1 VARSA
6 RLLALMEAL
15 REAYPVATTELDWH
29 TPFEL
34 LVATVLSAQST
45 DRGVNAVTPA
55 LFARFGDAAAM
66 AAAPIEE
73 IEGAIRTL
81 GLYRSKARHLKALGQ
96 ILVDRHGGQVPS
108 GRAALE
114 ALPGVGRKTASVVLA
129 TAFGVPALA
138 VDTHV
143 FRVAH
148 RLGLSRARTPELTER
163 DLRRRIPRADWIWCH
178 HALIYHGRRVCHARR
193 PACDSCSLRPH
204 CPRLGLDP
212 GPTHT
217 RLEEA

>member
-1 VARSA
+1 VA
-6 RLLALMEAL
+6 LLAAL
-15 REAYPVATTELDWH
+15 REAYPAAATALDWR

-55 LFARFGDAAAM
+55 LFARFGDARAL
-66 AAAPIEE
+66 AAAPLEE

-81 GLYRSKARHLKALGQ
+81 GLYRSKARHLKALSQ
-96 ILVDRHGGQVPS
+96 ILVERHDGQVPS
-108 GRAALE
+108 LRSALE

-148 RLGLSRARTPELTER
+148 RLGWSRATTAAGTET
-163 DLRRRIPRADWIWCH
+163 DLCRRVPRRDWIWCH
-178 HALIYHGRRVCHARR
+178 HALIHHGRRLCHARR
-193 PACDSCSLRPH
+193 PDCEACPLVPY
-204 CPRLGLDP
+204 CPRLGVQDALRTP
-212 GPTHT
+212 QC
-217 RLEEA
+217 EEA

>member
-1 VARSA
+1 VVALFA
-6 RLLALMEAL
+6 AL
-15 REAYPVATTELDWH
+15 REAYPAVTTELVWS

-55 LFARFGDAAAM
+55 LFARFPDAGAM
-66 AAAPIEE
+66 AVAPLEE
-73 IEGAIRTL
+73 IEGAVRTL
-81 GLYRSKARHLKALGQ
+81 GLYRSKARHLKALAQ
-96 ILVDRHGGQVPS
+96 ILADRHGGRVPAR
-108 GRAALE
+108 RADLE

-148 RLGLSRARTPELTER
+148 RLGLSVGRTPEATEA
-163 DLRRRIPRADWIWCH
+163 DLRRRVPRRDWIWCH
-178 HALIYHGRRVCHARR
+178 HALIHHGRRVCHARR
-193 PACDSCSLRPH
+193 PACDACVLRPH
-204 CPRLGLDP
+204 CPRVGVDGTDAP
-212 GPTHT
+212 K

>member
-1 VARSA
+1 VA
-6 RLLALMEAL
+6 LLAAL
-15 REAYPVATTELDWH
+15 REAYPAAATALDWR

-55 LFARFGDAAAM
+55 LFARFGDARAL
-66 AAAPIEE
+66 AAAPLEE

-81 GLYRSKARHLKALGQ
+81 GLYRSKARHLKALAQ
-96 ILVDRHGGQVPS
+96 IVAERHGGEVPRS
-108 GRAALE
+108 RAALE
-114 ALPGVGRKTASVVLA
+114 ALPGVGRKTANVVLA

-148 RLGLSRARTPELTER
+148 RLGWSRARTPEATER

-178 HALIYHGRRVCHARR
+178 HALIHHGRRVCHARR
-193 PACDSCSLRPH
+193 PACDRCSLRPH
-204 CPRLGLDP
+204 CPRLGVQP
-212 GPTHT
+212 GPSPN